1 MNDLRRIL
9 VTTYC
14 QTPGLASALRLIFP
28 DAEIFTRSSLAKQ
41 DANPAD
47 VAHLLGQIDAWVN
60 IEAGPEFFSGA
71 EFAQSHP
78 QLRYVSVPLLEFAA
92 FHPDVCTAAQTS
104 SNKSLTAKHTSAIAV
119 WAYRNK
125 MPVRDAVRLF
135 NRASF
140 ANLGYLSN
148 WEQSAARLRTVFAAS
163 SLAEYFD
170 RFYLR
175 VKRLGV
181 FMYSNTHP
189 RPEALAELA
198 KIVAL
203 KLGKSDAALNIDL
216 PTLDALS
223 YFLWP
228 VYPEIAGNLS
238 VRTSGYVW
246 QLADG
251 TRIEG
256 LENFLKH
263 SYNYFHAQ
271 GLAPADIGIA
281 GVDMDRLGQA
291 VVLGA

>member
-1 MNDLRRIL
+1 MSDFRRIL
-9 VTTYC
+9 VTAYC

-28 DAEIFTRSSLAKQ
+28 ETEIFTRSSLARK

-47 VAHLLGQIDAWVN
+47 VAHLLGQIDAWINV
-60 IEAGPEFFSGA
+60 EAGEAHFAGG

-78 QLRYVSVPLLEFAA
+78 RLRYVSIPLLEFAA
-92 FHPDVCTAAQTS
+92 FHPDVCTAAHLS
-104 SNKSLTAKHTSAIAV
+104 GKKPVTAKHTSAIAV

-125 MPVRDAVRLF
+125 MPVKDAVCLF
-135 NRASF
+135 NRATF

-148 WEQSAARLRTVFAAS
+148 WDQSVERLRTLFAAS

-189 RPEALAELA
+189 RPEVISELA
-198 KIVAL
+198 RIIAL
-203 KLGKSDAALNIDL
+203 KLGKDSAALDVDL
-216 PTLDALS
+216 PSLDALS

-228 VYPEIAGNLS
+228 VYPEIANNLS
-238 VRTSGYVW
+238 VRSSGYIW

-256 LENFLKH
+256 LGKFLSH
-263 SYNYFHAQ
+263 AYGQFHAQ
-271 GLAPADIGIA
+271 GLAPADIGIS

-291 VVLGA
+291 VVVGA